1 MYGVKSQ
8 ETQHVPGRKEYCVPG
23 IEKIPSFFSKNN
35 ICLKKLTEIIN
46 DEKPDVIHINNIRNF
61 FAIKRCIDLRPTVR
75 FVHDPT
81 LCCFRDW
88 KLLPDLKQ
96 ICTKR
101 VGINCV
107 FTGCLKHYHDIFCSA
122 LAKKYIEINI
132 HKRLSRI
139 IVSSHYMKRLLIQ
152 IGIQSEKIVILPY
165 FTSINPMDSFS
176 YPFNENTIL
185 YVGLIHSVKGV
196 DYFLSALKYVKANY
210 KAILIG
216 KGSYMEEYKK
226 FSNELGIQNKVRFL
240 GWVPNEELHHYYQKA
255 SLLVVPS
262 MWVEA
267 FGIIGIE
274 AMAHSRPVVA
284 FNTGGIPD
292 WLDNGKTGFLVKRG
306 DIQNLASKITL
317 LLKNKEL
324 AKKMGENGRREALK
338 KYQLN
343 THIKELINLYHK
355 L

>member
-1 MYGVKSQ
+1 
-8 ETQHVPGRKEYCVPG
+8 
-23 IEKIPSFFSKNN
+23 
-35 ICLKKLTEIIN
+35 
-46 DEKPDVIHINNIRNF
+46 
-61 FAIKRCIDLRPTVR
+61 
-75 FVHDPT
+75 
-81 LCCFRDW
+81 
-88 KLLPDLKQ
+88 
-96 ICTKR
+96 
-101 VGINCV
+101 
-107 FTGCLKHYHDIFCSA
+107 
-122 LAKKYIEINI
+122 
-132 HKRLSRI
+132 
-139 IVSSHYMKRLLIQ
+139 MKRLLIQ

-165 FTSINPMDSFS
+165 FTSINPLDSFS

-185 YVGLIHSVKGV
+185 YVGLIHLVKGV

-240 GWVPNEELHHYYQKA
+240 GWVPNEELHYYYQQA

-292 WLDNGKTGFLVKRG
+292 WLDNGKTGFLVERG
-306 DIQNLASKITL
+306 DIQNLANKITL

-343 THIKELINLYHK
+343 THIKELINLYQK